1 MPRTVRSSALPA
13 TSVAENGDAP
23 PARRTVPGS
32 TSYIAIASNRVADD
46 PQSRASSTLTSGTR
60 PTLSSTV
67 LKRTSRS
74 GAGKG
79 KGRRN
84 TPSITLKIAVVAAM
98 PIAMASITDSVITG
112 ARRHMRHP

>member
-1 MPRTVRSSALPA
+1 VDHA
-13 TSVAENGDAP
+13 
-23 PARRTVPGS
+23 
-32 TSYIAIASNRVADD
+32 
-46 PQSRASSTLTSGTR
+46 PQSRASRKFTSGTR
-60 PTLSSTV
+60 PNFSITA
-67 LKRTSRS
+67 LKRTRRS

-79 KGRRN
+79 RGRRN